1 MSATATNHNQL
12 EAPPPAQLFEWS
24 TRLAAGL
31 ALLSFLLVLGEIIT
45 HTPLLGQAGRTE
57 ALLVVTTV
65 VSTLLA
71 QAKQLPGHKVLL
83 SAAIVAVLGGAI
95 HAVGNATSIPFGPFS
110 YTDAIGPR
118 WFDYLAWPM
127 PALWII
133 VVFNAR
139 GTARLGLKP
148 WRKTKT
154 YGFWV
159 IGVATLLTVL
169 FGLALDVFATKV
181 AHYWLWL
188 PTKFAYTWHGMPWTN
203 ALGWALGTL
212 VMLAFATPF
221 MINKTPRSRRLPPD
235 YHPLIVWVLL
245 LGLFGTGAAMERLW
259 SAVALCAVT
268 AVLSAGFAIRGAR
281 W

>member
-1 MSATATNHNQL
+1 MSSTTTDRNRL
-12 EAPPPAQLFEWS
+12 EAMPSDQLFVWS
-24 TRLAAGL
+24 NRLAVGL
-31 ALLSFLLVLGEIIT
+31 ALLSFLLVLGQLIT
-45 HTPLLGQAGRTE
+45 HTPMLGQAGRAE
-57 ALLVVTTV
+57 ALLVVTTAL
-65 VSTLLA
+65 STLLA
-71 QAKQLPGHKVLL
+71 QAKQLPGSKVLL
-83 SAAIVAVLGGAI
+83 SAVIVAVGGGGI
-95 HAVGNATSIPFGPFS
+95 HALGSATSIPFGPFNF
-110 YTDAIGPR
+110 TEAIGPR
-118 WFDYLAWPM
+118 WFGCVTWAM

-139 GTARLGLKP
+139 GVARLGLKP

-159 IGVATLLTVL
+159 IGVATLLAVL
-169 FGLALDVFATKV
+169 FILSLDVFATKV
-181 AHYWLWL
+181 ARYWFWL
-188 PTKFAYTWHGMPWTN
+188 PTKFTFTWHGMPWTN

-212 VMLAFATPF
+212 VLLAFATPF
-221 MINKTPRSRRLPPD
+221 MINKSPKSRRLPPD

-245 LGLFGTGAAMERLW
+245 LGLCGTGAAMEKLW